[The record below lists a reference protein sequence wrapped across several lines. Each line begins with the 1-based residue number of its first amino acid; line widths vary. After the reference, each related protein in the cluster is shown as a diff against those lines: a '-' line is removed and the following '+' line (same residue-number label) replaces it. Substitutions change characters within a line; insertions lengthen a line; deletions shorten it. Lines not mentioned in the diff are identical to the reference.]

1 MYAHFVRLDSRE
13 VRVSKFIRQ
22 FHRWTSAVFVLSVI
36 ATTIVLTQPEPMI
49 WFSYVPLAPLA
60 ALALTGVYMF
70 FLPYVAKW
78 RARSAG

>member
-1 MYAHFVRLDSRE
+1 MYAHLMHAPQE

-36 ATTIVLTQPEPMI
+36 ATTIVLTQPNPMI

-60 ALALTGVYMF
+60 VLALTGIYMF
-70 FLPYVAKW
+70 VLPYLPKR
-78 RARSAG
+78 RAGA

>member
-1 MYAHFVRLDSRE
+1 MYAHLMHPPTKE

-22 FHRWTSAVFVLSVI
+22 FHRWTSAAFVLSVI

-60 ALALTGVYMF
+60 VLALTGIYMF
-70 FLPYVAKW
+70 FQPYMAK
-78 RARSAG
+78 RQRGAN

>member
-1 MYAHFVRLDSRE
+1 MYAQYLQPAPKE

-36 ATTIVLTQPEPMI
+36 ATTIVLTQPNPMI

-60 ALALTGVYMF
+60 VLALTGIYMF
-70 FLPYVAKW
+70 VLPYLPKR
-78 RARSAG
+78 RAGA